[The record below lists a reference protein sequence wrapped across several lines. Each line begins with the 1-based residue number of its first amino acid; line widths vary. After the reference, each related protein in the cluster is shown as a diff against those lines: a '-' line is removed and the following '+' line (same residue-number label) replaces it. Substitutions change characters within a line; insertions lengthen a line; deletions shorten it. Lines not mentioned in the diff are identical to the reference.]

1 MLKLSKRYSKL
12 YTTNI
17 YKLNKSALRIQ
28 HWYFRTM
35 YAKYARLLLYKPQ
48 PESVELI

>member
-28 HWYFRTM
+28 HWYFRT
-35 YAKYARLLLYKPQ
+35 KYARLLLYKPQ